1 MCAQRKPAVKDAKA
15 QSTAKATQTVSK
27 QIRSAG
33 STPAKQPAPT
43 QAQPKRQDKKEEK
56 PKSVLS
62 QRVERVSTMV
72 RDTRAEMKKVTWPDK
87 DTTRNLTLLVIGMT
101 TALGLLLGGIDF
113 VLLKL
118 FEWL

>member
-1 MCAQRKPAVKDAKA
+1 
-15 QSTAKATQTVSK
+15 
-27 QIRSAG
+27 
-33 STPAKQPAPT
+33 
-43 QAQPKRQDKKEEK
+43 
-56 PKSVLS
+56 
-62 QRVERVSTMV
+62 MV